1 MSSCVS
7 CSLRNL
13 QADEWGSV
21 VTVVSSDMREWQA
34 PEQVSLVCVCMCVCV
49 CVCVYVCVKSVYL
62 HYVGRYSC

>member
-34 PEQVSLVCVCMCVCV
+34 PEQVSLVCVCVCV
-49 CVCVYVCVKSVYL
+49 CVCV
-62 HYVGRYSC
+62 